1 MRSHCPIKG
10 QAGNHEGTKSCVDAA
25 PRPCRPVSAT
35 VGLGDLGCRVYSR
48 IRPEPRHRIYLGAQQ
63 VRLKKDVA
71 DLARSPTPLAARR
84 PASDIGRS
92 RRTLNQPGH
101 SRQSSGAWL
110 QQEEE
115 RSRSDMAT
123 TWISS
128 GGLSGHW
135 DVESRTGHPINARAI
150 AQFHGLHISVL

>member
-1 MRSHCPIKG
+1 MPPPAH
-10 QAGNHEGTKSCVDAA
+10 AA
-25 PRPCRPVSAT
+25 QFLRPLASGISGVGSIRAFDLSPVTGS
-35 VGLGDLGCRVYSR
+35 GG
-48 IRPEPRHRIYLGAQQ
+48 IYLGAQQ